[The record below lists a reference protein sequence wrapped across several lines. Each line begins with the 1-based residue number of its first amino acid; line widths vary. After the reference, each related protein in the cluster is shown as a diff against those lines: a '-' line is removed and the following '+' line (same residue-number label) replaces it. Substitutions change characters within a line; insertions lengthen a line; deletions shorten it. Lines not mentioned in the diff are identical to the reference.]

1 MALASTA
8 WKEGQSGN
16 PLGRPHGARSPYTK
30 QIIDHIKS
38 LGHKDPLET
47 LSELQHS
54 SQDEGI
60 RATAASMLA
69 PYLHSKLSAIP
80 TPVYINVEVTIL
92 VHEDPQDLS
101 QVRANKARIASL
113 LASGLLDLASADKLL
128 AVQNSIA
135 ADMIDETKLLAAS
148 GGSPEQTIYIEGGL
162 PNLPGT
168 NITMPPPRMNGKDA
182 IEADTA
188 PNGAQTAPNGAPDDQ
203 DPGGP

>member
-1 MALASTA
+1 L
-8 WKEGQSGN
+8 KLIE
-16 PLGRPHGARSPYTK
+16 
-30 QIIDHIKS
+30 
-38 LGHKDPLET
+38 LGHRDPLET
-47 LSELQHS
+47 LSELQNN
-54 SQDEGI
+54 SQDEAI
-60 RATAASMLA
+60 RATAANMLA

-148 GGSPEQTIYIEGGL
+148 GGSPEQTIYIEGGM
-162 PNLPGT
+162 PVMPGCEEV
-168 NITMPPPRMNGKDA
+168 IMPPRRMNGNGA
-182 IEADTA
+182 IE
-188 PNGAQTAPNGAPDDQ
+188 PDAASP
-203 DPGGP
+203 PGPEPPPETEAL